1 MYLLFNYV
9 FFFQFIISKK
19 NVPLEDHQSIDSVT
33 VVLTFPPNEFTPR
46 MFLMYLVQF
55 TIIMLYK
62 VVITFETVNQMLTI
76 TIQIKVT
83 E

>member
-9 FFFQFIISKK
+9 FCFNLLLVKK

-33 VVLTFPPNEFTPR
+33 VVLTFPPNEFTPQ

-62 VVITFETVNQMLTI
+62 VVVTFETVNQMLTI

>member
-1 MYLLFNYV
+1 MYLLFNR
-9 FFFQFIISKK
+9 FFFNLLLVK
-19 NVPLEDHQSIDSVT
+19 NVPLVDHQSIDLVT

>member
-9 FFFQFIISKK
+9 FFFNLLLVK

-62 VVITFETVNQMLTI
+62 VVITFETVDQMLTI

>member
-1 MYLLFNYV
+1 MF

-19 NVPLEDHQSIDSVT
+19 NSSLEDHQSIDSVT
-33 VVLTFPPNEFTPR
+33 VVLTFLPNEFNPR
-46 MFLMYLVQF
+46 MLLLYPMLF

-62 VVITFETVNQMLTI
+62 VVITFETVDQMLAI